1 MCVWKISISTYS
13 RNKNQTNNTMKLHAS
28 LTSLNN
34 HYLKFYHLFSL
45 KLQDSGIF
53 PSQSRYS
60 ECNKMRNANTF
71 PPPPPPLLLF
81 AVVVL
86 NKNFSY
92 TNKGKGRILPHPT
105 SDWALRSSNSFLLPW
120 AAWHCLVGLEQL
132 LFQEAASAVSQSI
145 CLLFMGW
152 CLPWCWQ
159 LSQYSWATCH
169 IVSTVLCD
177 TCRSLSPRWASQN
190 KKLSISQLH
199 LHPCLNASGSA
210 LSVYSHTF
218 EVYSVCALG
227 VAVWWS
233 SGFLT

>member
-13 RNKNQTNNTMKLHAS
+13 RNKNQTNNTIKLHAS

-34 HYLKFYHLFSL
+34 HYLKIYHLLSL

-60 ECNKMRNANTF
+60 ECNKMRNGNIS
-71 PPPPPPLLLF
+71 PSPPPLSYLLWWF
-81 AVVVL
+81 LIKTSAIQT
-86 NKNFSY
+86 KERGGYS
-92 TNKGKGRILPHPT
+92 PT
-105 SDWALRSSNSFLLPW
+105 PPPNWALRSSNSFLLPW

-132 LFQEAASAVSQSI
+132 LFQEAASAGSQSI

-152 CLPWCWQ
+152 CLLWCWQ